1 LLPVLFPRPS
11 SEAPLLATI
20 EQFSKT
26 LIIKSLNKILFI
38 IFTKTEVM
46 KRIITILPILLLTI
60 SLFAQNERKVLVIGI
75 DGTRGD
81 AAIAA
86 NTPNLDALAANG
98 ISSYEAQTLPITN
111 SGPGWTTIL
120 SGVWMDKHGVTSNAF
135 IPNNIAEYPHFYEYV
150 KGANPDLYTAS
161 IVHWSPINIFIAP
174 DTYTDLEQDFD
185 TDVAVKDAA
194 VSLMSN
200 ESPDITFLHFDDV
213 DGAGHS
219 TGFSADNPTYI
230 SAIETVDALVGEVM
244 TAVQSRWNYLNEDWL
259 IVVCTDHGGEGTGHG
274 CNSDNCQDIFYIAS
288 SDLLTPA
295 LLEKTIVE
303 IPISAAA
310 QLGGNDEYIEI
321 PDASQHNFNGKDF
334 TIEVRLKTN
343 SWSSDAPIISNKDWA
358 SGFNAG
364 FILSGNTDGSTWKFN
379 VGDGTVFRMD
389 MDGGTIND
397 DEWHHI
403 AVSLDRDGRSFTW
416 QDGYV
421 YEENFTGFANDSDTG
436 FPLVIGQ
443 DGTLNYG
450 DSFNGLISEVRIWDT
465 NLRNITLN
473 EWKCKD
479 ITSEHPNYG
488 NLVGIWHMD
497 EGTGTEVNDLSS
509 FDESGFLSNGAIW
522 SANNPDFICD
532 DYSEVPDNT
541 DIVPTMMD
549 FMCLDMDDAW
559 SFDGTSHASDVSCA
573 EPTVICDDLSLTN
586 ATVIMADFYDDTI
599 HLTINNSS
607 DLFAAFPQMTVEF
620 EDNPY
625 ITPTDTYIETVLS
638 ENGDTEFYPIIN
650 LFISQGIPNDTYVN
664 GTATLYIAELELTCV
679 FPFTVLLPG
688 ITVSVLEHLNP
699 TIKIFPNIS
708 SDIISYDLGNINE
721 EISLEIFSTQGKL
734 IQNKVLK
741 NKNGLIHIN
750 ELNTGI
756 YFLMMEDTEGEMIF
770 REKIFK
776 K

>member
-1 LLPVLFPRPS
+1 
-11 SEAPLLATI
+11 
-20 EQFSKT
+20 
-26 LIIKSLNKILFI
+26 
-38 IFTKTEVM
+38 M
-46 KRIITILPILLLTI
+46 KRIFTILPILLLTI

-75 DGTRGD
+75 DGVRGD
-81 AAIAA
+81 AAVAA

-98 ISSYEAQTLPITN
+98 ISSYEAQTLPITY

-120 SGVWMDKHGVTSNAF
+120 TGVWMDKHGVTSNAF

-194 VSLMSN
+194 VDLMSN
-200 ESPDITFLHFDDV
+200 ENPDITFLHFDDV

-230 SAIETVDALVGEVM
+230 SAIEIVDALVGEVM
-244 TAVQSRWNYLNEDWL
+244 AAVQSRDNYLNEDWL

-288 SDLLTPA
+288 SDLITPA
-295 LLEKTIVE
+295 LLEKTTLELPV
-303 IPISAAA
+303 SAAV
-310 QLGGNDEYIEI
+310 QLVGNDEYLEI
-321 PDASQHNFNGKDF
+321 SNAPQHNFDGKDF
-334 TIEVRLKTN
+334 TIEVRLKT
-343 SWSSDAPIISNKDWA
+343 SGWSSDAPIISNKDWA
-358 SGFNAG
+358 SGFNDG

-379 VGDGTVFRMD
+379 IGGDAVFRMD

-421 YEENFTGFANDSDTG
+421 HEEDFIGFANDSDTDY
-436 FPLVIGQ
+436 PLVIGQ
-443 DGTLNYG
+443 DGTTNYS

-488 NLVGIWHMD
+488 NLVGIWKMD
-497 EGTGTEVNDLSS
+497 EGTGTEINDLSS
-509 FDESGFLSNGAIW
+509 FDESGLLNNGATW
-522 SANNPDFICD
+522 SVNNPDFICH

-541 DIVPTMMD
+541 DIVPTVMD
-549 FMCLDMDDAW
+549 FMCLDMDAVW
-559 SFDGTSHASDVSCA
+559 SFDGTSYAAEVSCA
-573 EPTVICDDLSLTN
+573 EPTVTCNDLSLTN
-586 ATVIMADFYDDTI
+586 TSIIIEQPSNDDII
-599 HLTINNSS
+599 HITINNSA
-607 DLFAAFPQMTVEF
+607 DLFAAYPQMTVEF
-620 EDNPY
+620 ENNPY
-625 ITPTDTYIETVLS
+625 VTTSGNAYIGSVLQ
-638 ENGDTEFYPIIN
+638 NNDDTEFYPTIN
-650 LFISQGIPNDTYVN
+650 LELSQGIPEDTYVN
-664 GTATLYIAELELTCV
+664 GTATLYVAELELTCT
-679 FPFTVLLPG
+679 FPFTVLLPT
-688 ITVSVLEHLNP
+688 IIVSTLDHLNP

-708 SDIISYDLGNINE
+708 SDIISYNLGNINE
-721 EISLEIFSTQGKL
+721 EIVLKMFSIQGGL
-734 IQNKVLK
+734 ISNKTLK
-741 NKNGLIHIN
+741 NKNGIIHIN
-750 ELNTGI
+750 ELNSGI
-756 YFLMMEDTEGEMIF
+756 YFLMMENEKGEMIF